1 MTSFEDENGLPFIGP
16 GIFEIIKMDVRTCEN
31 GGKMKVI
38 VLSEDQ
44 TKRIVEDMNQ
54 KFQDDGKKKK
64 AVHLKHNL
72 IVIEGE
78 DDFMFFDVY
87 ENEGA
92 IVLSEFQCVTAG

>member
-1 MTSFEDENGLPFIGP
+1 
-16 GIFEIIKMDVRTCEN
+16 
-31 GGKMKVI
+31 MKVI

-92 IVLSEFQCVTAG
+92 IVLSEFQWLRTQPQQPVMMVYRPSQPVGTL